1 MSLNSLIQ
9 LAQIL
14 GIPRSKLDVF
24 LTLAQ
29 KRSIK
34 SIVDLKKILVAM
46 KLDQDTSNAVMS
58 RYIGTIQ
65 APSISSG
72 SSLGNVKNNAVSM
85 DTSATAKTIKAA
97 TSSGSKRKLSVKAA
111 SSSTGKRQR
120 SGPSGPPAPRPV
132 SHGGAPP
139 KRGPGR
145 PKSSMPKFP
154 SLKQAL
160 EHGHISRGEFLRL
173 VNAHHVQNAAAKVRK
188 TLNGVP
194 PSFDKAILP
203 HMTLNTF
210 HKDKAKRLK
219 LSSTG
224 ELIDAAVKD
233 TRTARLLAQELSVP
247 LPTTIKPVHRQL
259 LHNAAARA
267 VLGLAPRQSSPAKS
281 SSPPKSSPQ
290 PKKKKQLK
298 KWVDEIAQDTLK
310 ELLKLEILE
319 KEYRLKAT
327 QAQKLR
333 KTNPFA
339 RINNFDAKLRQLDED
354 KIVKFEEL
362 LKLRGKRTKFQDKS
376 LIRRIDTTMERVLRK
391 EQDRMRQLEKNSL
404 VRKDMR
410 KLIAKEAKEEEGIE
424 NKNSEIKNAENIQSK
439 NSENSRAKNI
449 SREALRRAKSLPLF
463 AVPHQYSYT
472 RLFSKPG
479 SMQERTNSIMTNA
492 AGGRST
498 STSPSKSSNGNSQR
512 TRTRTTTGG
521 RSPSALT
528 FSRRTTSGQSSK
540 SNPSGGVL
548 FGASRM
554 RNWSNNNANTAGV
567 KKSMATEPLPTKS
580 KQKKRIVPQKIG

>member
-29 KRSIK
+29 KRPIK

-58 RYIGTIQ
+58 RYIGTIR

-72 SSLGNVKNNAVSM
+72 SSLGNVKNNAVS
-85 DTSATAKTIKAA
+85 AKTIKAA

-111 SSSTGKRQR
+111 SSSTSKRQR
-120 SGPSGPPAPRPV
+120 SGPPAPRPV
-132 SHGGAPP
+132 ASGGAPK

-145 PKSSMPKFP
+145 PKSSMPRFT

-160 EHGHISRGEFLRL
+160 EHGNISRSEFLRL
-173 VNAHHVQNAAAKVRK
+173 VNAHHNQNVAAKVRK

-203 HMTLNTF
+203 HITLNTF
-210 HKDKAKRLK
+210 HSVKAKRLK

-224 ELIDAAVKD
+224 ELIDAAVKG

-247 LPTTIKPVHRQL
+247 LPKTIKPVDRQL

-281 SSPPKSSPQ
+281 SSPPKSSPPKSSPQ
-290 PKKKKQLK
+290 PKKKQPK
-298 KWVDEIAQDTLK
+298 KWVDEIAQKKLK

-319 KEYRLKAT
+319 EEYRLKAT

-339 RINNFDAKLRQLDED
+339 RINNFDAKFKQLDED

-362 LKLRGKRTKFQDKS
+362 QKLRGQKTKFQDKS
-376 LIRRIDTTMERVLRK
+376 LIQRIDTTMERILRK

-404 VRKDMR
+404 ARKDMR
-410 KLIAKEAKEEEGIE
+410 NMIKKIAGEEAEEEEREG
-424 NKNSEIKNAENIQSK
+424 SK
-439 NSENSRAKNI
+439 NSENISREGIMSKNSENI

-463 AVPHQYSYT
+463 AVPHRYSYT

-498 STSPSKSSNGNSQR
+498 STSPSKSSSGNSQR

-554 RNWSNNNANTAGV
+554 RNWSNNNANSSV
-567 KKSMATEPLPTKS
+567 RPATKP